1 MLFPFMRG
9 IGEES
14 IRKGAQST
22 HFHNVSSLS
31 RSLIKVRF
39 LFIHPVR
46 SLLLALEISYLFK
59 VHLSLDLSTKS
70 PSLPPRSLPVLPP
83 QHIHKRSDHYFTLA
97 TGAYQP
103 TSKSVVHFLV
113 YLIIAA
119 VSQSHW
125 QDPASVLDSNPQSS
139 NNPLSDSSL
148 SPISHW
154 ALTSTPTWCSV
165 TIYQLQIIPTSLTIS
180 SAFAYRGLLVGR
192 AHSDAAKLSTSSFGL
207 AEHAGTIPLGKN
219 PYLDPAA
226 QAFLEEFRFGS
237 SSVRDVSAELDHRV
251 KVLKATGGFSS
262 VYATDGPHQVPRP
275 FECVTKNYGHFPAH
289 LTREVRIWK
298 ELWHPNILEFI
309 GYAIAGERSDMK
321 AILVSKWC
329 ANGNV
334 VQYLR
339 AHPNSSRT
347 DLGRIRGR
355 GGPGVASGAKDLTG
369 GGSGVRTGGPDVGQ
383 RSLAT

>member
-1 MLFPFMRG
+1 MSPLFP
-9 IGEES
+9 
-14 IRKGAQST
+14 A
-22 HFHNVSSLS
+22 
-31 RSLIKVRF
+31 
-39 LFIHPVR
+39 
-46 SLLLALEISYLFK
+46 
-59 VHLSLDLSTKS
+59 LSLNNNPGRDMHPITETNAFFEFTGTSTS
-70 PSLPPRSLPVLPP
+70 AVITTSLWPPERINP
-83 QHIHKRSDHYFTLA
+83 Q
-97 TGAYQP
+97 
-103 TSKSVVHFLV
+103 
-113 YLIIAA
+113 
-119 VSQSHW
+119 
-125 QDPASVLDSNPQSS
+125 QDPASVLD
-139 NNPLSDSSL
+139 
-148 SPISHW
+148 I
-154 ALTSTPTWCSV
+154 

-180 SAFAYRGLLVGR
+180 SAFAYRGLRLSCLLMFGDLIHIHPRCCQVIDLLIWLGR
-192 AHSDAAKLSTSSFGL
+192 TCRYHST
-207 AEHAGTIPLGKN
+207 
-219 PYLDPAA
+219 

-329 ANGNV
+329 ANRNV

-347 DLGRIRGR
+347 DL
-355 GGPGVASGAKDLTG
+355 V
-369 GGSGVRTGGPDVGQ
+369 VGMANGLHHFTAETLNC
-383 RSLAT
+383 SP